1 MDVSM
6 IPALNKGGV
15 MPDKKEDCFVSAMI
29 VAFKTLGFL
38 LVFLCGLSFIY
49 YSEISLDSKISSFFS
64 FLSLFGIILA
74 YVIYRKQKTHSI
86 ELEDK
91 KSKRI
96 DESISKI
103 LLMECQRIAHDV
115 EFMQKS
121 YIFLSQKKPDNPEV
135 KKDGIYY
142 YVTTGFGEQK
152 TCIRYFYRM
161 DTSKL
166 MEALRL
172 AVNNNSKYFDTIY
185 QFIDSVDM
193 ANNNLDNWLFDVK
206 FIYQENNIY
215 NMSLNDLHRIID
227 EIYY

>member
-1 MDVSM
+1 
-6 IPALNKGGV
+6 
-15 MPDKKEDCFVSAMI
+15 MPDKKEDYFVSSMI
-29 VAFKTLGFL
+29 IAFIILGFI

-74 YVIYRKQKTHSI
+74 YVIYRKQKANSI

-91 KSKRI
+91 KSERI

-103 LLMECQRIAHDV
+103 LLMECQRIGYDV

-121 YIFLSQKKPDNPEV
+121 YMFLSQKKPDNPEV

-215 NMSLNDLHRIID
+215 NMSLNNLHRIIH
-227 EIYY
+227 EIYH

>member
-1 MDVSM
+1 MS
-6 IPALNKGGV
+6 NKN
-15 MPDKKEDCFVSAMI
+15 EDCFVSAMK
-29 VAFKTLGFL
+29 VAFIIIVLIL
-38 LVFLCGLSFIY
+38 IFLCGFSFIY
-49 YSEISLDSKISSFFS
+49 YSEISLDSKTSSFFS
-64 FLSLFGIILA
+64 FLSLFGIVLA
-74 YVIYRKQKTHSI
+74 YVIYKKQKTHSI

-91 KSKRI
+91 KSERL
-96 DESISKI
+96 DVSISKI
-103 LLMECQRIAHDV
+103 LLMECQRIGYDV

-121 YIFLSQKKPDNPEV
+121 YMFLSQKKPENPEV

-142 YVTTGFGEQK
+142 YVITGFGEQK

-161 DTSKL
+161 DSSKL

-185 QFIDSVDM
+185 QFIDAVDL
-193 ANNNLDNWLFDVK
+193 ANKNLDNWLFDIK

-215 NMSLNDLHRIID
+215 NMSLNDLHRIIH